1 MIGTFAPVSGASTSG
16 QLAWQIFQRYVQ
28 DARAGIGTGTT
39 RRKDMWRKI
48 KKVGRAPN
56 HKNMKTIITILVVV
70 SITVAGIFFGGD
82 IAGMFENKVEYVT
95 QVEKEVVVTDEF
107 AEMVKTYKE
116 SKEGQEVLHT
126 WATQK
131 ALEDTRKK
139 LDEIEKQTLTKEAS
153 L

>member
-1 MIGTFAPVSGASTSG
+1 M
-16 QLAWQIFQRYVQ
+16 L
-28 DARAGIGTGTT
+28 
-39 RRKDMWRKI
+39 RKI

-56 HKNMKTIITILVVV
+56 NKNMKTIIIMLVVV
-70 SITVAGIFFGGD
+70 STVVAGVFFGGD
-82 IAGMFENKVEYVT
+82 IAGMFENNVEYVT